1 MTRSLLFLFTLVAF
15 TSAVASSVKVELPS
29 EQLVIDYTAPVRLE
43 RAIVDTILHSEN
55 NAPFSYP
62 LNNALFN
69 IDKQRVANN
78 KKQAV
83 LNLLDKL
90 KKQDSALYESLGIL
104 YEQVKTWP
112 VGYRENLALDLDFI
126 RLTPSANPMLSGHY
140 QFEYLDRPKTI
151 NIEGLVF
158 STSRPDA
165 KPDWTVKDYLST
177 SRVLSSASN
186 SYAWVIYPDGNY
198 KQVGFA
204 YWNDENTPLPP
215 GSSIFLGFNNPS
227 TELSQ
232 LEQGIVSLI
241 AWRRNYQ

>member
-1 MTRSLLFLFTLVAF
+1 MTRSFLFLLSLGVFSNAIANT
-15 TSAVASSVKVELPS
+15 VKLELPS
-29 EQLVIDYTAPVRLE
+29 EQLVIDYTAPIRLE
-43 RAIVDTILHSEN
+43 RAIADTVLHSEN
-55 NAPFSYP
+55 NIPFSYP

-83 LNLLDKL
+83 LNLIDKL
-90 KKQDSALYESLGIL
+90 KAQESTLYESLGIL
-104 YEQVKTWP
+104 REQVKIWP
-112 VGYRENLALDLDFI
+112 VGYRENISLDLDFV

-140 QFEYLDRPKTI
+140 QFEYPDRPT
-151 NIEGLVF
+151 NIHLEGLFF
-158 STSRPDA
+158 STTMPEAR
-165 KPDWTVKDYLST
+165 PDWTVKDYLST

-198 KQVGFA
+198 KHVGFA
-204 YWNDENTPLPP
+204 YWNDEHTPVPP

-232 LEQGIVSLI
+232 LEQDIVSLL
-241 AWRRNYQ
+241 AWRRNY

>member
-1 MTRSLLFLFTLVAF
+1 MTRSFLFLLSLGVFSDAIANT
-15 TSAVASSVKVELPS
+15 VKLELPS

-43 RAIVDTILHSEN
+43 RAIADTVLHSEN

-62 LNNALFN
+62 LSNALFN

-83 LNLLDKL
+83 LNLIDKL
-90 KKQDSALYESLGIL
+90 KAQESTLYESLGIL
-104 YEQVKTWP
+104 HEQVKTWP
-112 VGYRENLALDLDFI
+112 VGYRENVSLDLDFV

-140 QFEYLDRPKTI
+140 QFEYPDRPT
-151 NIEGLVF
+151 NIHLEGLFF
-158 STSRPDA
+158 STTMPEAR
-165 KPDWTVKDYLST
+165 PDWTVKDYLST

-198 KQVGFA
+198 KKVGFA
-204 YWNDENTPLPP
+204 YWNDENTSIPP

-232 LEQGIVSLI
+232 LEQDIVSLI
-241 AWRRNYQ
+241 AWRRNY

>member
-1 MTRSLLFLFTLVAF
+1 MTRSFLFLLSLGVFSDAIANT
-15 TSAVASSVKVELPS
+15 VKLELPS

-43 RAIVDTILHSEN
+43 RAIADTVLHSEN

-83 LNLLDKL
+83 LNLIDKL
-90 KKQDSALYESLGIL
+90 KAQESTLYESLGIL
-104 YEQVKTWP
+104 HEQVKTWP
-112 VGYRENLALDLDFI
+112 VGYRENVSLDLDFV

-140 QFEYLDRPKTI
+140 QFEYPDRPT
-151 NIEGLVF
+151 NIHLEGLFF
-158 STSRPDA
+158 STTMPEAR
-165 KPDWTVKDYLST
+165 PDWTVKDYLST

-204 YWNDENTPLPP
+204 YWNDENTSIPP

-232 LEQGIVSLI
+232 LEQDIVSLI
-241 AWRRNYQ
+241 AWRRNY

>member
-1 MTRSLLFLFTLVAF
+1 MTRSFLFLLSLGVFSNAIANT
-15 TSAVASSVKVELPS
+15 VKLELPS
-29 EQLVIDYTAPVRLE
+29 EQLVIDYTAPIRLD
-43 RAIVDTILHSEN
+43 RAIADTVLHSEN
-55 NAPFSYP
+55 SAPFSYP

-83 LNLLDKL
+83 LNLIDKL
-90 KKQDSALYESLGIL
+90 KKEESTLYESLGIL
-104 YEQVKTWP
+104 REQVKTWP
-112 VGYRENLALDLDFI
+112 VGYRENVSLDLDFV

-140 QFEYLDRPKTI
+140 QFEYPDRPKNI
-151 NIEGLVF
+151 NLEGLFF
-158 STSRPDA
+158 STTMPEAR
-165 KPDWTVKDYLST
+165 PDWTVKDYLST

-204 YWNDENTPLPP
+204 YWNDENTPIPP

-232 LEQGIVSLI
+232 LEQDLVSLI
-241 AWRRNYQ
+241 AWRRNY

>member
-1 MTRSLLFLFTLVAF
+1 MTRSFLFLFTLSTF
-15 TSAVASSVKVELPS
+15 TNAIASSVKVELPS
-29 EQLVIDYTAPVRLE
+29 EQLVIDYTTPVRLE
-43 RAIVDTILHSEN
+43 RAITDTVLHSEN

-83 LNLLDKL
+83 LNLIDKL
-90 KKQDSALYESLGIL
+90 KKQEPTLYESLGIL
-104 YEQVKTWP
+104 REQVKTWP
-112 VGYRENLALDLDFI
+112 VGYRENVSLDLDFV
-126 RLTPSANPMLSGHY
+126 RLTPSANPMLSGQY
-140 QFEYLDRPKTI
+140 QFEYPDRPT
-151 NIEGLVF
+151 NIHLEGLFF
-158 STSRPDA
+158 STTMPEAR
-165 KPDWTVKDYLST
+165 PDWTVKDYLST
-177 SRVLSSASN
+177 SKVLSSASN

-232 LEQGIVSLI
+232 LEQDIVSLI
-241 AWRRNYQ
+241 AWRRNY

>member
-1 MTRSLLFLFTLVAF
+1 MMRRFLFFFTLGAC
-15 TSAVASSVKVELPS
+15 AHAIASNVKVELPS
-29 EQLVIDYTAPVRLE
+29 EQLVINYTAPIRLE
-43 RAIVDTILHSEN
+43 RAIADTILHSEI

-104 YEQVKTWP
+104 HEQVKTWR

-140 QFEYLDRPKTI
+140 QFEYPDRPK
-151 NIEGLVF
+151 NIHLEGLFF
-158 STSRPDA
+158 SITMPDA
-165 KPDWTVKDYLST
+165 RPDWTVKDYLST
-177 SRVLSSASN
+177 SRGLSSASN

-198 KQVGFA
+198 KRVGFA
-204 YWNDENTPLPP
+204 YWNDDNTPLPP

-232 LEQGIVSLI
+232 LEQDIVSLI
-241 AWRRNYQ
+241 AWRRNY